1 MAQFL
6 PQTLVTI
13 EQMPETTFEEIAD
26 KYVEMNIAHPFREA
40 NGRATRIWLDM
51 ILKKQSLIG
60 AGLTRTTT

>member
-1 MAQFL
+1 
-6 PQTLVTI
+6 
-13 EQMPETTFEEIAD
+13 MPETTFEEIAD